1 MFNLVERRRLYY
13 TLSAIIILIGVALMV
28 VNTVQNGAPLRLSI
42 DFVGGTIY
50 EFSFQNATQES
61 EIREVFAQFG
71 DETVTIQRLGEVSE
85 NRWSVRGTFKDQQT
99 TNEILNALDA
109 LGGLN
114 RDQLLTEAVSP
125 TIGAEVARAALWATL
140 VAGLIV
146 TGFIVLAFRQVPHAV
161 RYGVSAILAMFHD
174 LLIMASF
181 TAVMSLLFGWEVD
194 ALFLTAVL
202 TVVGFSVQDSIVM
215 FDRIRENIPR
225 HLGEPFETIVD
236 RSVLETMHRSLATQ
250 LNAFFIMGAIL
261 LFGGET
267 IRQFVAI
274 LFVGL
279 VSGTYSSIF
288 IAVPLLVSWQ
298 KGEIPLI
305 SRRPATPIEQEA

>member
-13 TLSAIIILIGVALMV
+13 TLSGIVIGIGLVLMALS
-28 VNTVQNGAPLRLSI
+28 TFQNGYPLRLSI

-50 EFSFQNATQES
+50 ELSFQNAIEETQ
-61 EIREVFAQFG
+61 IREVFARFG
-71 DETVTIQRLGEVSE
+71 DDTVTIQRLGDANE
-85 NRWSVRGTFKDQQT
+85 NRWSARGMFQDQQT
-99 TNEILNALDA
+99 TNEIIDALDA

-125 TIGAEVARAALWATL
+125 TIGAEVARAALWATV
-140 VAGLIV
+140 VAGVIV
-146 TGFIVLAFRQVPHAV
+146 TVFIVLAFRQVPHAV
-161 RYGVSAILAMFHD
+161 RYGVSAILAMLHD

-181 TAVMSLLFGWEVD
+181 TAVMSLLFGWEID

-261 LFGGET
+261 LFGGDT

-288 IAVPLLVSWQ
+288 IAVPLVVSWQ

-305 SRRPATPIEQEA
+305 SRRTPAIVEQEG